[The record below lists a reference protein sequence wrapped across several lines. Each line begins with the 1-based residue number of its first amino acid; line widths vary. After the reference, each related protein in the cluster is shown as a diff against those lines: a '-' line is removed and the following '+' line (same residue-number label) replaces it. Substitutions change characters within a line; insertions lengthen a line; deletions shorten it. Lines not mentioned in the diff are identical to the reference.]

1 MSELGYKSYYQVL
14 NAKNYGIPQNRE
26 RVFTISIRNDID
38 INYKFPEPKKLEL
51 KLKDLLEKEV
61 DEKYFLSQKMTNY
74 VLDLNDSQAGTEWEG
89 RANNDSLNL
98 NVAHALS
105 VRGAG
110 GCQRAG
116 VSNFV
121 CEGIDKE
128 IKVSELK
135 EYKNYFSWPNSKG
148 NINSQDNRA
157 FKDETIS
164 GTIPTG
170 RGIPN
175 VLLGS
180 AQISLDQSKPEE
192 CLRVRN
198 ATKQGYLEAT
208 EGDGVDISSRME
220 YHRGNVQK
228 ETSQTI
234 TCQGGN
240 NVGVVVRD
248 KGQEVV
254 KETDIANTL
263 LARDYKGPGNFET
276 TAVSVKGEEM
286 GELRIRKLT
295 PRECWRLMGFSDE
308 AFNKAKEVNSDS
320 QLYKQAG
327 NSIVVDV
334 LEAILG
340 NLLED

>member
-1 MSELGYKSYYQVL
+1 M
-14 NAKNYGIPQNRE
+14 
-26 RVFTISIRNDID
+26 
-38 INYKFPEPKKLEL
+38 INYVCSRMPSGESHITTGIHMEN
-51 KLKDLLEKEV
+51 KDSEGL
-61 DEKYFLSQKMTNY
+61 
-74 VLDLNDSQAGTEWEG
+74 AGTICTEPG
-89 RANNDSLNL
+89 N
-98 NVAHALS
+98 
-105 VRGAG
+105 
-110 GCQRAG
+110 
-116 VSNFV
+116 
-121 CEGIDKE
+121 KP
-128 IKVSELK
+128 
-135 EYKNYFSWPNSKG
+135 YSKG
-148 NINSQDNRA
+148 NINAQDNRA

-248 KGQEVV
+248 SSYVENKYKNFIEKENRIPEMFNPYNETKITEVAPTQSTICGSTTNSATV
-254 KETDIANTL
+254 LIA
-263 LARDYKGPGNFET
+263 EE
-276 TAVSVKGEEM
+276 GEEM

-295 PRECWRLMGFSDE
+295 PRETWRLMGFSDE
-308 AFNKAKEVNSDS
+308 AFDKAKEVNSDS